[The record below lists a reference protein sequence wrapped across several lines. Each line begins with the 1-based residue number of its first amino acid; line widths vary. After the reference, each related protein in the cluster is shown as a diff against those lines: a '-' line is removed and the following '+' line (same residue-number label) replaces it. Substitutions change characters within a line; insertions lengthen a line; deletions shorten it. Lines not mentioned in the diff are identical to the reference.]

1 MAQSGHPTVARQC
14 PLLGVKRTSAAAN
27 PMSAFDPKRILPK
40 RALRQRLLGI
50 EREEVKTTRRPGN
63 PETEFN

>member
-1 MAQSGHPTVARQC
+1 
-14 PLLGVKRTSAAAN
+14 
-27 PMSAFDPKRILPK
+27 MSAFDPKRTLPK

-50 EREEVKTTRRPGN
+50 EREEVKTTRRLGN